1 MDRAGASGAADAD
14 RRRTYSRPVPILPL
28 AIFGLPEWAG
38 RLVLVGAVLAV
49 AVALLWAIRWM
60 MPRLIASAGPVDGP
74 RWRQRQTAVT
84 ALATGLRYLVLA
96 AAAVAVALALAG
108 GVGVAAL
115 GGGALIL
122 VVVSFASQRLLV
134 DIIAGF
140 FILFEDQ
147 YGVGDTIR
155 VEPSGYTGEVLSL
168 GLRVTVLA
176 GPGGE
181 RMMIP
186 NGQITAVRLLPAGLR
201 RHRIELLTRDP
212 DAAQALLHE
221 IGGAVTGAG
230 GPWQGPPRV
239 VRRDAGGDLVRLIAV
254 VEVDAAREEAVA
266 WLADAVAARAGD
278 LLEAPPL
285 RGLEPAA

>member
-1 MDRAGASGAADAD
+1 MTTATGP
-14 RRRTYSRPVPILPL
+14 YSRAVPILPL

-38 RLVLVGAVLAV
+38 RLALVGAVLAI
-49 AVALLWAIRWM
+49 AVALLWAIAWM
-60 MPRLIASAGPVDGP
+60 APRLIARAGPVDGP
-74 RWRQRQTAVT
+74 RSRQRQTAVS

-96 AAAVAVALALAG
+96 AAAIAIALAVAGGAG
-108 GVGVAAL
+108 IAAL
-115 GGGALIL
+115 GGSALIL
-122 VVVSFASQRLLV
+122 VVLSFASQRLLV

-155 VEPSGYTGEVLSL
+155 VEPTGYTGEVVSL

-176 GPGGE
+176 GPGRE
-181 RMMIP
+181 RMTVP
-186 NGQITAVRLLPAGLR
+186 NGQISAVRLLPGGLR
-201 RHRIELLTRDP
+201 RHRIELLTHDP
-212 DAAQALLHE
+212 DAVQAMLHE
-221 IGGAVTGAG
+221 IGAAIAGAG

-239 VRRDAGGDLVRLIAV
+239 VRRDAGDDLVRLIAV

-266 WLADAVAARAGD
+266 WLVDAVAARAGD
-278 LLEAPPL
+278 LLLCPPL